1 MDTYEIQKDL
11 QRSLEKLDKND
22 YVLKSVI
29 NHLEEQCSE
38 EEIQLIE
45 SQIYELEVK
54 DYTKREEFIDDY
66 QPIFDL
72 VDFPF
77 KECFRFLDK
86 RTFDWAQL
94 WGAS

>member
-1 MDTYEIQKDL
+1 MNTYEIQKDL
-11 QRSLEKLDKND
+11 QRSLEKLNKND

-66 QPIFDL
+66 QPIF
-72 VDFPF
+72 
-77 KECFRFLDK
+77 
-86 RTFDWAQL
+86 
-94 WGAS
+94 